1 MSLVNQNW
9 TGLHGEPV
17 TGRIPPRLRV
27 MNGVQPDSQQMGMI
41 AHHYKLLTYM
51 MKVSVI
57 PYLVQ
62 ERTLADG
69 TRIRM
74 VSSYGTDTVYVWA
87 PKEEGEDT
95 EIPHGFVAVST
106 WNDPK
111 FYAKQFER
119 SEKKTFLDM
128 AVPQA
133 KGGITSYNAVHE
145 YDKDGFLIEPLV
157 RTGGGKIVWDWA
169 PHAGVGVGGT
179 HVFPINPDVTGFVGE
194 MEHLNGFHHGPAH
207 IVSDAKIL
215 SASGKVVAVLE
226 PEPNIL
232 LDGTDNV
239 EVLCGAAAG
248 DGDGIALQAMRGA
261 VLSVTANIWQ
271 FVFWNAKFRRMSLPS
286 ASEATYEAATVQGSP
301 TRKVCGFR
309 TPLRAEKTVRSEVHN
324 TLGEKPSQDLSYF
337 SWSPTKPGAAGGGN
351 GTQSWV
357 TGMTR
362 EARPMDIVEFD
373 SAWREIYKT
382 GPQMINLN
390 AVLAVGTS
398 QGIEYLN
405 LENKVAYE
413 DDVYWRAGSAGAY
426 YTNPTARDTF
436 GFRQNDLGRID
447 SNYGREGA
455 PTLRL
460 KGTRNVWPD
469 VNLFEG
475 DVNGKLKGHVHTSTK
490 YKFGRFVFAP
500 VTYLLAIA
508 QDPAVDWGPDNPWYY
523 IEWYQ
528 ANDIKPTYMIDYAE
542 WATGVAHGYGSEAL
556 GTPVPITDTNEERP
570 NTTGSYKFIS
580 RYIIDYDHR
589 GKFFAAIRVE
599 VECRGA
605 EWEEDQGFYLGWQK
619 LTKQPTYHAKIFF
632 ESDWG
637 GAEVSKLLAEGTCVR
652 KPYEFEAS
660 KKVNPYYL
668 PYPLADERPMVFWLP
683 PKILPDER
691 AISQLKNIPVHQ
703 GVNPHLVS
711 QDKWINDDPDPKK
724 TIWSKTGVE
733 FSYITADGEEIPTR
747 KMTKG
752 MLYARSFK
760 LSDFPDAL
768 WLLSET
774 KCDAPEGGSQPP
786 LGEPRPMWFY
796 MPQLGNDIANKKFRI
811 EMRDG
816 ELYMWTDDLPAK
828 DGMVR
833 PSDPYDREV
842 KLYSV

>member
-1 MSLVNQNW
+1 MSRINNPLW
-9 TGLHGEPV
+9 IGLDGTPV
-17 TGRIPPRLRV
+17 TGQTPPQVIMVAGELTPPRAAQVQHAYHLFCLGKQTAVGSYFVATRALQDGARV
-27 MNGVQPDSQQMGMI
+27 RMESMLGIDRVFVW
-41 AHHYKLLTYM
+41 A
-51 MKVSVI
+51 
-57 PYLVQ
+57 
-62 ERTLADG
+62 ADG
-69 TRIRM
+69 RKDEI
-74 VSSYGTDTVYVWA
+74 
-87 PKEEGEDT
+87 K
-95 EIPHGFVAVST
+95 IPHGFVVETT
-106 WNDPK
+106 WNTPR
-111 FYAKQFER
+111 FYAKDT
-119 SEKKTFLDM
+119 KKGWKAL
-128 AVPQA
+128 ALSVPQA
-133 KGGITSYNAVHE
+133 LEAGSITGYNCLTAS
-145 YDKDGFLIEPLV
+145 DRSGFFVEPLV
-157 RTGGGKIVWDWA
+157 RSQNGKKVWDWA
-169 PHAGVGVGGT
+169 GHGGTPVGGEK
-179 HVFPINPDVTGFVGE
+179 VFPINPDVTGFVGE

-207 IVSDAKIL
+207 IVSDTKIL

-232 LDGTDNV
+232 LDGSDSV

-248 DGDGIALQAMRGA
+248 DGDGVALQAMRGA
-261 VLSVTANIWQ
+261 IISVTANIWQ

-286 ASEATYEAATVQGSP
+286 ASEAAYEAATILGSP

-309 TPLRAEKTVRSEVHN
+309 TPLRAERTIRDEFYN
-324 TLGEKPSQDLSYF
+324 TLGEEPSQDLSYF
-337 SWSPTKPGAAGGGN
+337 SWAPTKPGAVGGGN

-362 EARPMDIVEFD
+362 EARPMNIVEFD

-382 GPQMINLN
+382 GLQESNLN
-390 AVLAVGTS
+390 AVLAVGAS

-426 YTNPTARDTF
+426 YTNPAAQDTF

-447 SNYGREGA
+447 SNYGRTGE
-455 PTLRL
+455 PTLKL
-460 KGTRNVWPD
+460 KGTLEVWPD

-475 DVNGKLKGHVHTSTK
+475 DVAGELRGHVHTSTK

-508 QDPAVDWGPDNPWYY
+508 QDPAVDWGPDNPWGY
-523 IEWYQ
+523 IAWYQ

-652 KPYEFEAS
+652 KPYEFEAFQ
-660 KKVNPYYL
+660 KVNPYYL
-668 PYPLADERPMVFWLP
+668 PSPLADERPMVFWLP

-691 AISQLKNIPVHQ
+691 AISQLKNVAVHQ

-711 QDKWINDDPDPKK
+711 QDKWITDNPDPKK

-747 KMTKG
+747 KMTRG

-786 LGEPRPMWFY
+786 LVEPKPMWFY
-796 MPQLGNDIANKKFRI
+796 MPQLGDDIANKKFRI

-828 DGMVR
+828 DGMEK

>member
-1 MSLVNQNW
+1 MSQINNPIWL
-9 TGLHGEPV
+9 TSGGDPV
-17 TGRIPPRLRV
+17 QGMAPTPLILREGALTPNRSAMVQHAYHLYRLSR
-27 MNGVQPDSQQMGMI
+27 G
-41 AHHYKLLTYM
+41 
-51 MKVSVI
+51 VSVTE
-57 PYLVQ
+57 YCVS
-62 ERTLADG
+62 ERILEDG
-69 TRIRM
+69 TRVRM
-74 VSSYGTDTVYVWA
+74 ESAWGRDRVFVWA

-95 EIPHGFVAVST
+95 EIPHGFVVVST

-119 SEKKTFLDM
+119 SEKKTFLGM

-133 KGGITSYNAVHE
+133 KGGITGYNSVYD
-145 YDKDGFLIEPLV
+145 YDKGGFLIEPLV
-157 RTGGGKIVWDWA
+157 RTDSGKIVWDWA
-169 PHAGVGVGGT
+169 PHAGVGAGGT
-179 HVFPINPDVTGFVGE
+179 YVFPVNPDVTGFVGE

-207 IVSDAKIL
+207 IVSDTKIL

-226 PEPNIL
+226 PEPNIR
-232 LDGTDNV
+232 LDGKDSV

-248 DGDGIALQAMRGA
+248 DGDGVALQAMRGTSISA
-261 VLSVTANIWQ
+261 SANIWQ
-271 FVFWNAKFRRMSLPS
+271 FVFWNVVYRRMSLPS

-301 TRKVCGFR
+301 TRKVCKFR

-324 TLGEKPSQDLSYF
+324 TLGEKPSEDLSYF
-337 SWSPTKPGAAGGGN
+337 SWSPTKPGAVGGGN
-351 GTQSWV
+351 GTQHWI

-373 SAWREIYKT
+373 SARREIYKT

-426 YTNPTARDTF
+426 YTNPTASDTF
-436 GFRQNDLGRID
+436 GFRRNDIGRID

-455 PTLRL
+455 PTLKL

-490 YKFGRFVFAP
+490 YKFGRFEYVAA
-500 VTYLLAIA
+500 TYLLAIA
-508 QDPAVDWGPDNPWYY
+508 EDPAVEWGPWDWYY

-528 ANDIKPTYMIDYAE
+528 AHDIKPIYMIDYNE
-542 WATGVAHGYGSEAL
+542 WATGHYYGPGSVAS

-580 RYIIDYDHR
+580 RYIIDYDQR
-589 GKFFAAIRVE
+589 AQFYAAIRVE
-599 VECRGA
+599 VQCSDA
-605 EWEEDQGFYLGWQK
+605 KWEEDQSFYLGWQK
-619 LTKQPTYHAKIFF
+619 PVRTPRYEARIYF
-632 ESDWG
+632 EVRWG
-637 GAEVSKLLAEGTCVR
+637 GTIVSKLLAEDTCTR
-652 KPYEFEAS
+652 KPYEFERFER
-660 KKVNPYYL
+660 VNPYYW
-668 PYPLADERPMVFWLP
+668 PSPIGFDRPMIFWLP

-703 GVNPHLVS
+703 GVNPRLVS
-711 QDKWINDDPDPKK
+711 QDKWIKDNPDPEK

-733 FSYITADGEEIPTR
+733 FSYITADGDEIPTR
-747 KMTKG
+747 RMTEG

-774 KCDAPEGGSQPP
+774 KCDAPEGGFQPP
-786 LGEPRPMWFY
+786 LGDPKPAWFY
-796 MPQLGNDIANKKFRI
+796 MPQLGDDIANKKFRI

-816 ELYMWTDDLPAK
+816 KLYTWTDDLPAK